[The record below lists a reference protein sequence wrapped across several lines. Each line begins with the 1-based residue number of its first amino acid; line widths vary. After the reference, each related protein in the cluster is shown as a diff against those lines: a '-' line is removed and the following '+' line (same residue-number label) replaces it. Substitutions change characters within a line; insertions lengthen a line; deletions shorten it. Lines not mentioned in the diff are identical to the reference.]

1 MAKRQTKVG
10 FKKFW
15 FAITIKDARDKFQCN
30 FQAGY
35 EVHHIRYKG
44 VNVGFTTPLHIEVKA
59 MAKARMHAKG
69 HVAKLQQVNIE

>member
-1 MAKRQTKVG
+1 MAKRQAKVG

-15 FAITIKDARDKFQCN
+15 FVITIKDARDKFHYN

-35 EVHHIRYKG
+35 KVHRIKYKG
-44 VNVGFTTPLHIEVKA
+44 VSVGFTTLLHIEVKA

-69 HVAKLQQVNIE
+69 HVTKL